1 MVASSSYRLMKNNER
16 VLDVGGETLDGT
28 AKSKNLEYTTLYQI
42 VVGVKVLV
50 RRSGREAQRMIRA
63 IAILLRNTTWKCGR
77 MERLVVNYLRRQ
89 LQRCG
94 RAQTPVGDMLQYFKL
109 SGKQKSEFF
118 EAIRRLEK
126 RHIIKIKGF

>member
-1 MVASSSYRLMKNNER
+1 ML
-16 VLDVGGETLDGT
+16 
-28 AKSKNLEYTTLYQI
+28 AK
-42 VVGVKVLV
+42 
-50 RRSGREAQRMIRA
+50 RRGLEAQRMIRA

-77 MERLVVNYLRRQ
+77 IERLVVNYLRHR

-94 RAQTPVGDMLQYFKL
+94 SAQTPVEDMMEHFQF

-126 RHIIKIKGF
+126 RNIIRISWI